1 MVEEQLQHEKRD
13 SIEVSRNAKGEYA
26 WKAKVYYDQESED
39 AAIVIEHIDA
49 VDTLLK
55 ERFLSG

>member
-1 MVEEQLQHEKRD
+1 MNKEELQYDKRD

-26 WKAKVYYDQESED
+26 WKAKVYYDRGSED
-39 AAIVIEHIDA
+39 AAIVVEHIEA
-49 VDTLLK
+49 VDALLK